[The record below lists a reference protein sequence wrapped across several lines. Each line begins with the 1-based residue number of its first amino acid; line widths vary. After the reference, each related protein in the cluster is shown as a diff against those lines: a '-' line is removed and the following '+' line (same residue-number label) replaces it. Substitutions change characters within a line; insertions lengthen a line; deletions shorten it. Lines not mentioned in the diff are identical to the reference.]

1 MAKLWAN
8 EAARVFHDRLTDD
21 ADREWFVDL
30 AMDLLSREFRSSM
43 ERDDLFG
50 ASKVMVGDLLR
61 LDAPKKLYEVIADQ
75 KKLYKQLNYF
85 LDELNMSSSN
95 RMNLVF
101 FEDAILHCL
110 RIARVLRQSRGSLML
125 IGMGGSG
132 KQSLI
137 RMSSF
142 MYEMSFRQLEIVKG
156 FNSKLFRE
164 RIKEMMFDA
173 ALRGVKIAFAI
184 TDSMIID
191 ESFLEDLNNM
201 LNTGEIPNLMLPEDK
216 EAILGEEMRKIV
228 TDRKLI
234 DTAETL
240 QAVFVDR
247 VREFFHICLCMSPVG
262 DTLRL
267 RVRQFPSLVNC
278 CTIDWFSAWPREAL
292 LFVSTEFLADLELP
306 SEEVRTNLA
315 EMCASVHV
323 SVKEASARFDAELRR
338 KIYTTPK
345 SYLDLISL
353 YINKLAD
360 KRLEHNSNRDRLA
373 IGLKK
378 LGDTKVDID
387 EFKVKLA
394 EAAPQLKIQ
403 SETLN
408 VQVEV
413 VVGKQ
418 KLADEQKKLVQAEAE
433 IVGKKASDAG
443 AIEAEA
449 KTELDAAEPEVK
461 RAKAALNAISA
472 KDLVELKSAAKQL
485 PGTLKTMQVVF
496 ILARE
501 ENKAREWAYIKN
513 KIGNPATLLKELV
526 DYDVDKHPEKAFTKV
541 RKDYI
546 NDPDWTRENV
556 AKLSVCAANLY
567 DWCIATVS
575 YQALMKKIKP
585 KMARLKEVKEIAD
598 SANAELKQKK
608 DQLQAVLD
616 EVQFLNDDLNAK
628 KATLEDL
635 EATIERCTAQLG
647 RAEALVV
654 LLADE
659 GIRWKATC
667 ESLQVTIDN
676 LVGDVFLSCACI
688 SYYGGFTGDYRL
700 SLTD

>member
-1 MAKLWAN
+1 
-8 EAARVFHDRLTDD
+8 
-21 ADREWFVDL
+21 
-30 AMDLLSREFRSSM
+30 
-43 ERDDLFG
+43 
-50 ASKVMVGDLLR
+50 
-61 LDAPKKLYEVIADQ
+61 
-75 KKLYKQLNYF
+75 
-85 LDELNMSSSN
+85 
-95 RMNLVF
+95 
-101 FEDAILHCL
+101 
-110 RIARVLRQSRGSLML
+110 
-125 IGMGGSG
+125 
-132 KQSLI
+132 
-137 RMSSF
+137 
-142 MYEMSFRQLEIVKG
+142 
-156 FNSKLFRE
+156 
-164 RIKEMMFDA
+164 
-173 ALRGVKIAFAI
+173 VKIAFAI

-216 EAILGEEMRKIV
+216 EAVLGEEMRKIV

-292 LFVSTEFLADLELP
+292 LFVSREFLADLELP
-306 SEEVRTNLA
+306 SEEVRNNLA
-315 EMCASVHV
+315 EQCASVHV
-323 SVKEASARFDAELRR
+323 SVKEAAERFDQELRR

-353 YINKLAD
+353 YINKLAE
-360 KRLEHNSNRDRLA
+360 KRLEHNTNRDRLA

-394 EAAPQLKIQ
+394 EAQPQLKIQ

-418 KLADEQKKLVQAEAE
+418 KNADEQKKVVSAEAE
-433 IVGKKASDAG
+433 IVGKKASEAG

-449 KTELDAAEPEVK
+449 KAELDAAEPEVK

-472 KDLVELKSAAKQL
+472 KDLVELKSASKQL
-485 PGTLKTMQVVF
+485 AGTLKTMQVVF
-496 ILARE
+496 ILSQGE
-501 ENKAREWAYIKN
+501 KKPQEWAYMKN
-513 KIGNPATLLKELV
+513 KMKNPATLLKELV
-526 DYDVDKHPEKAFTKV
+526 DYDVDKHPDKAFDLV
-541 RKDYI
+541 RKKFLA
-546 NDPDWTRENV
+546 DPEWTRENV
-556 AKLSVCAANLY
+556 ARLSVCAANLY
-567 DWCIATVS
+567 DWCVATVG

-585 KMARLKEVKEIAD
+585 KMARLAEVKEIAD

-616 EVQFLNDDLNAK
+616 EVAFLNEDLNGK
-628 KATLEDL
+628 KAHLEDL
-635 EATIERCTAQLG
+635 TATIERCTA
-647 RAEALVV
+647 
-654 LLADE
+654 
-659 GIRWKATC
+659 
-667 ESLQVTIDN
+667 
-676 LVGDVFLSCACI
+676 
-688 SYYGGFTGDYRL
+688 
-700 SLTD
+700 